1 MLYIAL
7 WAAFGGFALMIVAY
21 NLLRFAKWI
30 WFKRIGPTVYCLLS
44 AIYYLITG
52 DTDALPRR

>member
-21 NLLRFAKWI
+21 NLVELIKFV
-30 WFKRIGPTVYCLLS
+30 WFKRIGPT
-44 AIYYLITG
+44 IYYLITG
-52 DTDALPRR
+52 DADALPRR